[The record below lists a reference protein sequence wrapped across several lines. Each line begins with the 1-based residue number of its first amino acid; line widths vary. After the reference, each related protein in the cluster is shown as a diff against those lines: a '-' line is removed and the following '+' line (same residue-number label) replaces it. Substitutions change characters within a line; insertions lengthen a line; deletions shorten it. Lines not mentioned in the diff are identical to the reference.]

1 MTGGERGELEA
12 ALGHRFRDPRL
23 LARALTH
30 SSRRAEASPGVV
42 QDNEQLEFLGDSVLT
57 LVASQFL
64 LRCYPDWSE
73 GRLSKSRARLVSAR
87 ALAAAARR
95 LGLGRYLLL
104 GRGEEKT
111 GGREKAALLADAYEA
126 LVGAIFLDA
135 GLEPAA
141 AFAERTLLLPAAE
154 EQGVAL
160 ARSDHKSALQE
171 WLQARGRRPAEYAVI
186 AESGPDHRKLFTVE
200 VRIEGRP
207 AATGQGPSKKE
218 AELAAAGQALA
229 ALRAAEPEAAA
240 LPAGKGKPGA
250 KGK

>member
-1 MTGGERGELEA
+1 MAEGQGGELEA

-30 SSRRAEASPGVV
+30 RSRRYEAPAGDVG
-42 QDNEQLEFLGDSVLT
+42 DNEQLEFLGDSVLT
-57 LVASQFL
+57 LAASQFL
-64 LRCYPDWSE
+64 LRCFPDWSE

-95 LGLGRYLLL
+95 LDLGRYLLL
-104 GRGEEKT
+104 GRGEEMT

-141 AFAERTLLLPAAE
+141 AFAERTLLSPAAR

-171 WLQARGRRPAEYAVI
+171 WLQARGRRPAEYVVVG
-186 AESGPDHRKLFTVE
+186 ESGPDHRKLFTVE
-200 VRIEGRP
+200 VRLDGR
-207 AATGQGPSKKE
+207 AMATGAGPSKKE
-218 AELAAAGQALA
+218 AELAAAEQALA
-229 ALRAAEPEAAA
+229 ALREAEPEQQAIA
-240 LPAGKGKPGA
+240 AGKGMPEA
-250 KGK
+250 

>member
-1 MTGGERGELEA
+1 MAQEQRAGLEA

-30 SSRRAEASPGVV
+30 SSRRSEAAAGETE
-42 QDNEQLEFLGDSVLT
+42 DNEQLEFLGDSVLT
-57 LVASQFL
+57 LAASQFL
-64 LRCYPDWSE
+64 LRCFPDWSE

-95 LGLGRYLLL
+95 LDLGRHLLL

-135 GLEPAA
+135 GLDPAA
-141 AFAERTLLLPAAE
+141 AFAERTLLVPAAR

-160 ARSDHKSALQE
+160 ASSDHKSALQE
-171 WLQARGRRPAEYAVI
+171 WLQARGRRPAEYVVVG
-186 AESGPDHRKLFTVE
+186 ESGPDHRKLFTVE
-200 VRIEGRP
+200 VRLEGR
-207 AATGQGPSKKE
+207 ATATGTGPSKKD

-229 ALRAAEPEAAA
+229 ALREAKPDEPAVA
-240 LPAGKGKPGA
+240 AGKGTHEA
-250 KGK
+250 

>member
-1 MTGGERGELEA
+1 MAEKQRGELEA

-30 SSRRAEASPGVV
+30 SSRRSETAADEVE
-42 QDNEQLEFLGDSVLT
+42 DNEQLEFLGDSVLT
-57 LVASQFL
+57 LAASQFL

-95 LGLGRYLLL
+95 LDLGSYLLL

-141 AFAERTLLLPAAE
+141 AFAERTLLIPAAE

-171 WLQARGRRPAEYAVI
+171 WLQARGRRPAEYVVVE
-186 AESGPDHRKLFTVE
+186 ESGPDHRKIFTVE
-200 VRIEGRP
+200 VRLEGG
-207 AATGQGPSKKE
+207 AVATGAGPSKKE
-218 AELAAAGQALA
+218 AELAAAERALA
-229 ALRAAEPEAAA
+229 ALREAEPDEPAVAAGSGSPEA
-240 LPAGKGKPGA
+240 
-250 KGK
+250 